1 MVIPYCDGAGDDQY
15 PIKIDGNQLTVALVA
30 KLLAEADAMIA
41 LTHYKG
47 HGCGMMGGA
56 IKNLGIGG
64 ASKQGKVLDHDR
76 YVGRYDTGRVMQI
89 DVSGCPGKAT
99 CPVYGGMLAQ
109 NCLDWCPWGALSF
122 DAAGKMVADVSVCKK
137 DCRNALAD
145 VCTSLPGNGCKVKFT
160 DATALKPSSRVQAA
174 NCEIRYADT
183 AVAVHN
189 CFDAGKVGYITVA
202 KEVVRQCDCVGYD
215 DMPVVPN
222 LGVFGTTD
230 LAAVDAAA
238 TDMMTASAV
247 VPNSL
252 AARKGLK
259 AGDEKWEPLNGQ
271 SPWYQ
276 VYAVEKLGHGT
287 TSYTMSKADEPWLY
301 PWFLTEL
308 YQWDYSAPY
317 RTLIPRPPDK
327 AVTDTTAWYHDE
339 K

>member
-1 MVIPYCDGAGDDQY
+1 
-15 PIKIDGNQLTVALVA
+15 
-30 KLLAEADAMIA
+30 
-41 LTHYKG
+41 
-47 HGCGMMGGA
+47 
-56 IKNLGIGG
+56 
-64 ASKQGKVLDHDR
+64 
-76 YVGRYDTGRVMQI
+76 
-89 DVSGCPGKAT
+89 
-99 CPVYGGMLAQ
+99 
-109 NCLDWCPWGALSF
+109 
-122 DAAGKMVADVSVCKK
+122 
-137 DCRNALAD
+137 
-145 VCTSLPGNGCKVKFT
+145 
-160 DATALKPSSRVQAA
+160 
-174 NCEIRYADT
+174 
-183 AVAVHN
+183 
-189 CFDAGKVGYITVA
+189 VGYITVA